1 VAVRPIMVADAV
13 AGVPVLRQKAKR
25 VSQFD
30 RNLRALVDDMIDTMR
45 AAPGVG
51 LAAPQIG
58 VPLRVAVIEVD
69 EKVTVLV
76 NPEIVK
82 KSGEEEL
89 DEGCLSV
96 PGYWGRI
103 KRAHSVTVKAR
114 DQFGREI
121 RLKGEGLFGQ
131 ALQHEIDHLN
141 GILYIDRPGVWETCQ
156 RTRPQPAREP
166 QAEEAEVV
174 PVGPDDRSR

>member
-1 VAVRPIMVADAV
+1 VGVRPIVV
-13 AGVPVLRQKAKR
+13 KGFPVLHRKAKR

-30 RNLRALVDDMIDTMR
+30 KNLRALVDDMIETMR

-82 KSGEEEL
+82 RNGEEEL

-96 PGYWGRI
+96 PGFWGKI
-103 KRAHSVTVKAR
+103 KRAQSVTVKAR
-114 DQFGREI
+114 DQFGKEI
-121 RLKGEGLFGQ
+121 RVKGEGLFAQ
-131 ALQHEIDHLN
+131 ALQHEVDHLN
-141 GILYIDRPGVWETCQ
+141 GMLYIDHPGVVETLQ
-156 RTRPQPAREP
+156 RTRPERPRES
-166 QAEEAEVV
+166 QEREAEVA
-174 PVGPDDRSR
+174 PVGSED

>member
-1 VAVRPIMVADAV
+1 VGVRPIMVRD
-13 AGVPVLRQKAKR
+13 VPVLHQKAKR

-45 AAPGVG
+45 TAPGVG
-51 LAAPQIG
+51 LAAPQVG

-103 KRAHSVTVKAR
+103 KRAQSVTVKAR
-114 DQFGREI
+114 DQFGKEI
-121 RLKGEGLFGQ
+121 RVKGEGLFAQ

-141 GILYIDRPGVWETCQ
+141 GILYIDHPGVWETRQ
-156 RTRPQPAREP
+156 QVPPRRAHEPEPAKG
-166 QAEEAEVV
+166 EVA
-174 PVGPDDRSR
+174 PVGPEEHR